1 MKDEEQELKIAYL
14 QMIQAVIDRM
24 STLSAVIKGFCVT
37 TVSGIIIASFT
48 DVNRCGP
55 FLALVLVFSFII
67 LDVYYLRLERRFRAL
82 YNRVREGG
90 HAIDFNLRP
99 PKGREL
105 KGDKSVSTWS
115 CLKSPAV
122 WLFYLPAGLVALVF
136 VIMKFSGVE

>member
-67 LDVYYLRLERRFRAL
+67 LDVYYLQFLTKDVL
-82 YNRVREGG
+82 PCPIIRVCSE
-90 HAIDFNLRP
+90 LRP
-99 PKGREL
+99 C
-105 KGDKSVSTWS
+105 KSAT
-115 CLKSPAV
+115 
-122 WLFYLPAGLVALVF
+122 GLLSKRPRMGAMRARFSLVP
-136 VIMKFSGVE
+136 